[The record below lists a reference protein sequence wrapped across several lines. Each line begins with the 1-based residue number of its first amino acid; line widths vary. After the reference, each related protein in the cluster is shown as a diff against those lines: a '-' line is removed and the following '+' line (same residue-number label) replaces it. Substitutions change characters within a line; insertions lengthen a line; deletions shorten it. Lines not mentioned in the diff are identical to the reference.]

1 VVVSAKVSKRAV
13 RRNQLRRWIQ
23 EQLLRDPPRPSAP
36 SWLVFSLKP
45 GSRDIEKAL
54 LLGECL
60 QLLRKA
66 DLQG

>member
-1 VVVSAKVSKRAV
+1 VP
-13 RRNQLRRWIQ
+13 LR
-23 EQLLRDPPRPSAP
+23 P

-45 GSRDIEKAL
+45 GSLDADEAL

-66 DLQG
+66 GLR